1 MSEKKISFTS
11 DVLGSKNVDDFLQDA
26 GASYDIDKTYD
37 DFYGGAN
44 DKDYSESTYDE
55 NALNADNSVNT
66 MTQIVEEN
74 TTSQDTTSQDTVEKI
89 LDKKTDE
96 LESDDIDRLRIE
108 RLKGDNDLNDKI
120 VKKLEKPKPQEIVKK
135 HENIA
140 DERLEQY
147 LPEDPDPDLIYDID
161 DENGDSDITPFKYD
175 LLKEKSPLDIWA
187 LVDTYFR
194 DNPYHKTRHQLD
206 SYDELLYSEKNGIK
220 YIIKRENP
228 FQIYKEMNPDN
239 TFRYQIDIYYGES
252 YDIENDKFIDTENIF
267 YSAPTIY
274 DNDMKYMFPNKA
286 RLNGYNYSMNIF
298 VNIVVKITDNSINK
312 SVYKNY
318 SRVDIG
324 RIPIM
329 LHSKSCVLKDIN
341 HQKLKELGECPYD
354 RGGYFIIKGKEKVV
368 LSQEKRVDNIM
379 YINESSDD
387 NIHLQCLIKSTS
399 TKGFQSSRTNAISFM
414 NVRSDITG
422 DYYDVIRVRI
432 LGIGIGENAN
442 FRIPLFVLFRAL
454 GVTTDREILCNII
467 YDNDNDTLKH
477 KLLDVLYNT
486 IKDGEPIYT
495 QTEAYKF
502 LSLQTKGKDNF
513 NVLDILN
520 NNFLPNYNNDNV
532 SKTYYLGYSV
542 RMLLLTHLGI
552 VKTTDRDSYS
562 YKRIDTAGT
571 LLLELYRELWGKFK
585 KNTSY
590 KIDTEYKFNFEKSG
604 NDIFNLI
611 NDTNYTS
618 VFDNSILNDINKSF
632 GASFGTGISAK
643 QGIVQDLNRL
653 SMLGALS
660 HVRRL
665 VTPLPAGSK
674 VMGPRKLHNSQW
686 GFVCPTESPDGANTG
701 LYNHL
706 SIISTISFNIDSSGI
721 YDCLLE
727 YDMSI
732 LNDIVVDDIYT
743 HTKVFLNGNWI
754 GLHDNPQFLLRL
766 LKLLKYNSIINIYTS
781 ITWNTNKNEFY
792 IFTDAGRIVR
802 PIIRL
807 NRDSNGNRYSDLIK
821 GDLSLLKDWKTLVHG
836 YMYKLKKDISVYDD
850 NYYKDILDK
859 IKKEHGDEYMTFLE
873 NNGAPLEYIDPLESE
888 YAFICRDIYG
898 INRDYTHCEIHS
910 SLMLSPS
917 SLQIPFPEHSQY
929 PRNVFSCQQ
938 TKQAVGIYCSN
949 YNTRFDTSSDVLYY
963 PQRALVCTR
972 YKKYNNVENL
982 PNGMNIVVA
991 IASYTGYNQEDSIII
1006 NRSSVERGMFNSMNF
1021 KSYQFDETM
1030 DDDGTVERFFNPKNL
1045 KDTLKNSKKNYD
1057 KLDDNG
1063 IVKEGEYVNYDDII
1077 VAFTK
1082 TKILPDGKEINN
1094 VYGES
1099 VKFMTS
1105 GIVDRVI
1112 VTKNRDGLRKCKI
1125 RIFKN
1130 KIPDVGDKYASRCGQ
1145 KGMCGMLLDQ
1155 RDMPFTKDGI
1165 VPDLMINPHAI
1176 PSRMTINQ
1184 FLEVVLGKSS
1194 VLCGR
1199 YGDATP
1205 FLNNRVEDYTN
1216 ILEKMNYEKHA
1227 DEVMYSGITGDQI
1240 HTSIFIGP
1248 TYYQRLKIM
1257 VADKMFSRST
1267 GPIQNLTRQPAEGRG
1282 HQGGLRI
1289 GEMERDSI
1297 LGHGVAGFLNES
1309 MMERSDKYNV
1319 QIDKYTGL
1327 ISYDDKPLYEKNI
1340 IQIPYASKLL
1350 IQELQTMSIAPR
1362 LVTGVDIDNPVLFQH
1377 MDDIY
1382 SSKM

>member
-1 MSEKKISFTS
+1 MSKVKNITFSISS
-11 DVLGSKNVDDFLQDA
+11 ILGGKDIDDFLDN
-26 GASYDIDKTYD
+26 ASGTRIDNIE
-37 DFYGGAN
+37 GGAKS
-44 DKDYSESTYDE
+44 DEYSEPTFREDAANIDVQE
-55 NALNADNSVNT
+55 NNSP
-66 MTQIVEEN
+66 EN
-74 TTSQDTTSQDTVEKI
+74 DSNDSIEKI
-89 LDKKTDE
+89 LQKKTDE
-96 LESDDIDRLRIE
+96 IDSSDIDKLRIE
-108 RLKGDNDLNDKI
+108 RLRDHPKTERIQEVLD
-120 VKKLEKPKPQEIVKK
+120 KPKPKVIVEK
-135 HENIA
+135 HNKIV
-140 DERLEQY
+140 DERIEEY
-147 LPEDPDPDLIYDID
+147 LIDDNDKDLIYEDDID
-161 DENGDSDITPFKYD
+161 GDPYIVPYDYKTSIEN
-175 LLKEKSPLDIWA
+175 SPLDVWA
-187 LVDTYFR
+187 LIDTYFR

-220 YIIKRENP
+220 HIIKRENP
-228 FQIYKEMNPDN
+228 FQLYKELDPNMN
-239 TFRYQIDIYYGES
+239 TFRYEISIYYGES
-252 YDIENDKFIDTENIF
+252 YDLEKNEFINTENIF
-267 YSAPTIY
+267 YSSPTVY
-274 DNDMKYMFPNKA
+274 DDNMKYMFPNMA

-298 VNIVVKITDNSINK
+298 CNIVVKILDNRIQKTIYRNFPK
-312 SVYKNY
+312 
-318 SRVDIG
+318 VDIG

-329 LHSKSCVLKDIN
+329 LHSKACVLKDLN
-341 HQKLKELGECPYD
+341 NNKLRKFGECPYD
-354 RGGYFIIKGKEKVV
+354 RGGYFVIKGKEKVV
-368 LSQEKRVDNIM
+368 LSQDKRVDNIM
-379 YINESSDD
+379 YINKSTDD
-387 NIHLQCLIKSTS
+387 KIYLQCLIKSTS

-414 NVRSDITG
+414 KVRSELTNK
-422 DYYDVIRVRI
+422 YYDVVRVRI

-442 FRIPLFVLFRAL
+442 FKIPLFVLFRAL
-454 GVTTDREILCNII
+454 GVTTDGKILRMII
-467 YDNDNDTLKH
+467 YDNDNDILKN
-477 KLLDVLYNT
+477 KLMDILYNT
-486 IKDGEPIYT
+486 IKDSEPVYT

-520 NNFLPNYNNDNV
+520 NNFLPNYDKN
-532 SKTYYLGYSV
+532 SLAKAHYLGYIV
-542 RMLLLTHLGI
+542 RILLLTHIGI

-585 KNTSY
+585 KKTSY

-611 NDTNYTS
+611 NKTNYTS
-618 VFDNSILNDINKSF
+618 IFDNSVLNDINRSF
-632 GASFGTGISAK
+632 GATFGTGVSAR

-727 YDMSI
+727 HNMVTLDEMVI
-732 LNDIVVDDIYT
+732 DNLYT
-743 HTKVFLNGNWI
+743 YTKIFLNGNWI
-754 GLHDNPQFLLRL
+754 GIHNDPQFLLRL

-781 ITWNTNKNEFY
+781 ITWNTKKNEFY

-807 NRDSNGNRYSDLIK
+807 KQDSNGNRYSDLIN

-836 YMYKLKKDISVYDD
+836 YMYTLKSDVSVYDD
-850 NYYKDILDK
+850 NYYKDVLEE
-859 IKKEHGDEYMTFLE
+859 IKKDHGEEYLLFLE
-873 NNGAPLEYIDPLESE
+873 KNGAPLEYIDPLESE

-917 SLQIPFPEHSQY
+917 ALQIPFPEHSQY

-938 TKQAVGIYCSN
+938 TKQAVGIYCSS
-949 YNTRFDTSSDVLYY
+949 YNSRFDTSGNVLYY

-972 YKKYNNVENL
+972 YKKYNDVEKL

-1006 NRSSVERGMFNSMNF
+1006 NRSSVERGMFNSMSF
-1021 KSYQFDETM
+1021 KSYEFDETM
-1030 DDDGTVERFFNPKNL
+1030 DDDGTVKRFFNPKNL
-1045 KDTLKNSKKNYD
+1045 KDIVKNDNKNYD

-1063 IVKEGEYVNYDDII
+1063 IVKIGEYVDFDDVI
-1077 VAFTK
+1077 VSFTK
-1082 TKILPDGKEINN
+1082 TKILPDGKEINS
-1094 VYGES
+1094 VGGER

-1105 GIVDRVI
+1105 GIVDSVI
-1112 VTKNRDGLRKCKI
+1112 VVKNRDGLRKCKI

-1145 KGMCGMLLDQ
+1145 KGMCGMLLNQ
-1155 RDMPFTKDGI
+1155 NDMPFTKQGI

-1184 FLEVVLGKSS
+1184 FLEAVLGKSCA
-1194 VLCGR
+1194 LIGT

-1227 DEVMYSGITGDQI
+1227 DEIMYSGITGDQI

-1267 GPIQNLTRQPAEGRG
+1267 GPKQNLTRQPAEGRG
-1282 HQGGLRI
+1282 NQGGLRI

-1309 MMERSDKYNV
+1309 MMERSDKFSV

-1327 ISYDDKPLYEKNI
+1327 ISYDDKPLHDKNI

-1350 IQELQTMSIAPR
+1350 IQELQTMSIIPR
-1362 LVTGVDIDNPVLFQH
+1362 LVTGVNIDNPVLFEH

-1382 SSKM
+1382 TSKM

>member
-74 TTSQDTTSQDTVEKI
+74 TTSQDTRSQDTTSQDTTSQDTVEKI

-298 VNIVVKITDNSINK
+298 VNIVVKITDNSISK

-414 NVRSDITG
+414 NVRSDITS

-532 SKTYYLGYSV
+532 SKAYYLGYSV

-632 GASFGTGISAK
+632 GSSFGTGISAK

-665 VTPLPAGSK
+665 VTPLPPGSK

-727 YDMSI
+727 YD
-732 LNDIVVDDIYT
+732 
-743 HTKVFLNGNWI
+743 
-754 GLHDNPQFLLRL
+754 
-766 LKLLKYNSIINIYTS
+766 
-781 ITWNTNKNEFY
+781 
-792 IFTDAGRIVR
+792 
-802 PIIRL
+802 
-807 NRDSNGNRYSDLIK
+807 
-821 GDLSLLKDWKTLVHG
+821 
-836 YMYKLKKDISVYDD
+836 
-850 NYYKDILDK
+850 
-859 IKKEHGDEYMTFLE
+859 
-873 NNGAPLEYIDPLESE
+873 
-888 YAFICRDIYG
+888 
-898 INRDYTHCEIHS
+898 
-910 SLMLSPS
+910 
-917 SLQIPFPEHSQY
+917 
-929 PRNVFSCQQ
+929 
-938 TKQAVGIYCSN
+938 
-949 YNTRFDTSSDVLYY
+949 
-963 PQRALVCTR
+963 
-972 YKKYNNVENL
+972 
-982 PNGMNIVVA
+982 
-991 IASYTGYNQEDSIII
+991 
-1006 NRSSVERGMFNSMNF
+1006 
-1021 KSYQFDETM
+1021 
-1030 DDDGTVERFFNPKNL
+1030 
-1045 KDTLKNSKKNYD
+1045 
-1057 KLDDNG
+1057 
-1063 IVKEGEYVNYDDII
+1063 
-1077 VAFTK
+1077 
-1082 TKILPDGKEINN
+1082 
-1094 VYGES
+1094 
-1099 VKFMTS
+1099 
-1105 GIVDRVI
+1105 
-1112 VTKNRDGLRKCKI
+1112 
-1125 RIFKN
+1125 
-1130 KIPDVGDKYASRCGQ
+1130 
-1145 KGMCGMLLDQ
+1145 
-1155 RDMPFTKDGI
+1155 
-1165 VPDLMINPHAI
+1165 
-1176 PSRMTINQ
+1176 
-1184 FLEVVLGKSS
+1184 
-1194 VLCGR
+1194 
-1199 YGDATP
+1199 
-1205 FLNNRVEDYTN
+1205 
-1216 ILEKMNYEKHA
+1216 
-1227 DEVMYSGITGDQI
+1227 
-1240 HTSIFIGP
+1240 
-1248 TYYQRLKIM
+1248 
-1257 VADKMFSRST
+1257 
-1267 GPIQNLTRQPAEGRG
+1267 
-1282 HQGGLRI
+1282 
-1289 GEMERDSI
+1289 
-1297 LGHGVAGFLNES
+1297 
-1309 MMERSDKYNV
+1309 
-1319 QIDKYTGL
+1319 
-1327 ISYDDKPLYEKNI
+1327 
-1340 IQIPYASKLL
+1340 
-1350 IQELQTMSIAPR
+1350 
-1362 LVTGVDIDNPVLFQH
+1362 
-1377 MDDIY
+1377 
-1382 SSKM
+1382 